1 MRYFFNLILFLI
13 FIDGSAAEWKSL
25 KEYKQETGDTILT
38 SQDWLTK
45 DRLRNTNVWQQ
56 ANSFNLTNNLFLEY
70 QTIAERRDF
79 YKWFALSIEEKGHKV
94 VWPRMAHF
102 ISSKLSLT
110 SRFPYNIVV
119 KKNVV
124 LSSKNGSEKVFN
136 SAFKSL
142 KKLYLQDKILS
153 KEESKIWDNNLLYKE
168 QYVWIVAIYK
178 EMDAKTLKRLERIA
192 KGNFFYGLVVPKKI
206 RFKGDLTSPK
216 DRYTYATETLR
227 KHCENSYW

>member
-1 MRYFFNLILFLI
+1 MRYFLNLILFLI
-13 FIDGSAAEWKSL
+13 FIDGSAAEWKNL
-25 KEYKQETGDTILT
+25 KEYRQETGDTILT

-45 DRLRNTNVWQQ
+45 DRLRNTIVWQQ

-119 KKNVV
+119 KKDVV

-192 KGNFFYGLVVPKKI
+192 KGKFFYGLVVPKKI

>member
-13 FIDGSAAEWKSL
+13 FIDGSAAEWKNL

-119 KKNVV
+119 KKDVV

-153 KEESKIWDNNLLYKE
+153 KEESEIWDNNLLYKE
-168 QYVWIVAIYK
+168 QYVWIVTIYK

-192 KGNFFYGLVVPKKI
+192 KGNFFMVWLYLK
-206 RFKGDLTSPK
+206 
-216 DRYTYATETLR
+216 
-227 KHCENSYW
+227 N